1 MSGESYCPECSAVF
15 TGLPHACT
23 KAGVGLTGEEI
34 DEQRREWLSHP
45 LPRKFENLIKA
56 SAEAQLKKVFEL
68 VDKIYDEP
76 DEHLALAYLHKTLLE
91 EVK

>member
-15 TGLPHACT
+15 TGLPHQCKST
-23 KAGVGLTGEEI
+23 VRLTNEELEPI
-34 DEQRREWLSHP
+34 YNKCIEEKHINGFAHEVA
-45 LPRKFENLIKA
+45 K
-56 SAEAQLKKVFEL
+56 AQLKKVSEL

-91 EVK
+91 EIRE

>member
-15 TGLPHACT
+15 TGLPHQCKST
-23 KAGVGLTGEEI
+23 VRLTDEEI
-34 DEQRREWLSHP
+34 QAIHDSLVGQYAPITIEMQV
-45 LPRKFENLIKA
+45 A
-56 SAEAQLKKVFEL
+56 QAQLKKVFEL

>member
-1 MSGESYCPECSAVF
+1 MNGESYCPECSAVF
-15 TGLPHACT
+15 TGLPHQCKST
-23 KAGVGLTGEEI
+23 VRLTDKEI
-34 DEQRREWLSHP
+34 
-45 LPRKFENLIKA
+45 
-56 SAEAQLKKVFEL
+56 AEVPIDNYLRGIAKAQLKKVFEL

>member
-15 TGLPHACT
+15 TGLPHQCKST
-23 KAGVGLTGEEI
+23 VRLTDEEI
-34 DEQRREWLSHP
+34 KNVVDYRLAADEEFLVQEGA
-45 LPRKFENLIKA
+45 K
-56 SAEAQLKKVFEL
+56 AQLKKVFEL